1 MADRS
6 KRERNPNVRG
16 KRVRPNRPVERAAVR
31 AVTAIFEDANFLVQP
46 VDGGNDIGKD
56 LYVDITEADRA
67 TGELIAVQVKGGVSY
82 RRKRGYGVPC
92 SPDDLELWAS
102 STVPIFGV
110 VHDPE
115 KDDLHWVNLTSW
127 ARVQASP
134 PSPMEAPVDATFR
147 LDSNTLGA
155 FVLEARSFLAA
166 SGPPALVGLADSDP
180 EVQRA
185 AIYDSF
191 ALGRRDPR
199 PLLLLR
205 AALRYMSDR
214 ETLRLAISVL
224 TLCVPHPD
232 ILRHAGNWIEER
244 VRKEVRDAF
253 DWSYQE
259 LCQLLSAADPEE
271 YERGGVGQSVHAV
284 VWPFGAPVPTHLKE
298 VVLQAP
304 REAALP
310 ALMML
315 VEGEGD
321 DALAVLDRLAP
332 GSAAL
337 KGEPLVQ
344 ELRLVLGEH
353 DYVSMY

>member
-1 MADRS
+1 MADGS
-6 KRERNPNVRG
+6 KREGSPDVRG
-16 KRVRPNRPVERAAVR
+16 KRVRPNRPIERAAVR
-31 AVTAIFEDANFLVQP
+31 AVTAIFENANFLVQP

-56 LYVDITEADRA
+56 LYVDITETNRA

-82 RRKRGYGVPC
+82 RRKRGYAVPA
-92 SPDDLELWAS
+92 SSDDLDLWAN

-127 ARVQASP
+127 ARAQVSP
-134 PSPMEAPVDATFR
+134 PSPMEAPVEGTFR
-147 LDSNTLGA
+147 LDSRTLGA
-155 FVLEARSFLAA
+155 FVAEARSFLAA

-185 AIYDSF
+185 AIYDAF
-191 ALGRRDPR
+191 GLGRRDPR

-205 AALRYMSDR
+205 AALRYMPDR
-214 ETLRLAISVL
+214 ETLRHAISVL

-232 ILRHAGNWIEER
+232 IMWHAGNWIEER
-244 VRKEVRDAF
+244 VRKAVRDTF
-253 DWSYQE
+253 DWSYEE
-259 LCQLLSAADPEE
+259 LCQLLSAADLEE

-284 VWPFGAPVPTHLKE
+284 VWPFGARVPTHLEE

-304 REAALP
+304 REAAWP

-315 VEGEGD
+315 VEGAGD
-321 DALAVLDRLAP
+321 DALAVFDRLAP

-337 KGEPLVQ
+337 RGEPLVG
-344 ELRLVLGEH
+344 ELRLILREH
-353 DYVSMY
+353 GYVSMY

>member
-6 KRERNPNVRG
+6 KGEHSPAAKG

-56 LYVDITEADRA
+56 LYVDITEANRA

-82 RRKRGYGVPC
+82 RRKHGYAIPG
-92 SPDDLELWAS
+92 SPDDLDLWAS

-115 KDDLHWVNLTSW
+115 EDDLHWVNLTSW
-127 ARVQASP
+127 ARAQASS
-134 PSPMEAPVDATFR
+134 PSPMEAPVEGTFR
-147 LDSNTLGA
+147 LDPQTLGA
-155 FVLEARSFLAA
+155 FVSEARSFLAA

-185 AIYDSF
+185 AIYDAF

-214 ETLRLAISVL
+214 ETLRLAVSVL
-224 TLCVPHPD
+224 ALCVPHPD
-232 ILRHAGNWIEER
+232 IIRHAGNWIEEQ
-244 VRKEVRDAF
+244 VRRAVRDTF
-253 DWSYQE
+253 DWSYEE
-259 LCQLLSAADPEE
+259 LCQLLAAADPEE
-271 YERGGVGQSVHAV
+271 YERGGLGQTVHAV
-284 VWPFGAPVPTHLKE
+284 VWPFGSRVPAHLEE
-298 VVLQAP
+298 VVLKAP
-304 REAALP
+304 RGAAWP

-315 VEGEGD
+315 VEDAGD

-332 GSAAL
+332 GSADL
-337 KGEPLVQ
+337 RGEPVVE
-344 ELRLVLGEH
+344 ELRLVLAEH
-353 DYVSMY
+353 GYASMY